1 MRTSRF
7 ALLALMLLVVL
18 AACGGDASTDTT
30 TPADDGGDTTTT
42 PAAVSTTEGSG
53 EQVSSLADMPE
64 ECLDA
69 FRTFLQELEPL
80 VEGRDFNQMTQAD
93 MEAFLAEIEPI
104 SAPLEEQTA
113 DCPDVDLSAE
123 ESLAAMREFA
133 EAEAPGTVAY
143 FIWLEEFIGSFGE
156 GSSGVEA
163 SGDCET
169 DLATLDEY
177 VAQGGTMSDL
187 PVGELAGV
195 GALITAVSSECS
207 PERFQEW
214 VTDEANA
221 AWMSG

>member
-1 MRTSRF
+1 MKTSRF
-7 ALLALMLLVVL
+7 ALLGLMLLVVL
-18 AACGGDASTDTT
+18 ACGGSSSGDTT
-30 TPADDGGDTTTT
+30 TPADDGAGETTTT
-42 PAAVSTTEGSG
+42 PTTVATTTDSG
-53 EQVSSLADMPE
+53 EQVSSLADMPQ

-69 FRTFLQELEPL
+69 FRAFLQELEPL

-133 EAEAPGTVAY
+133 ETEAPGTVAY
-143 FIWLEEFIGSFGE
+143 FAWLEEFIVSFGE
-156 GSSGVEA
+156 GGGVEA

-177 VAQGGTMSDL
+177 VGQGGTMSDL

-195 GALITAVSSECS
+195 GALLTAVSTECP

-214 VTDEANA
+214 VTEEANA
-221 AWMSG
+221 TWMAG